1 MTTKEW
7 ISLSDM
13 CQGRFGIAD
22 AQPHIIQAINIA
34 DGIIPDAPSQP
45 IPDYDIFLKQC
56 VKWCMPDD
64 ELDLLMACKHLFLPR
79 AVYQFLTV
87 DQIEVKLPYQE
98 NPTAETVRIADGQ
111 KVIWGWMGQSIA
123 TAFYWA
129 FLFHEKNNS
138 LEQPENIWQRLH
150 FLYSAGQ
157 YWPQIVLALYE
168 RTLGIKYDIREQR
181 EHYLKNVVRRTGLN
195 PDELKKRPELIE
207 NAVDYLHQTITE
219 QLRLLLYPQ

>member
-1 MTTKEW
+1 MTTQEW
-7 ISLSDM
+7 ISLSDL
-13 CQGRFGIAD
+13 CQENFGIVD
-22 AQPHIIQAINIA
+22 APQHIIHAISIA
-34 DGIIPDAPSQP
+34 AGKIPAVPYNP
-45 IPDYDIFLKQC
+45 IPDYGIFLAKCNQWG
-56 VKWCMPDD
+56 VPKD
-64 ELDLLMACKHLFLPR
+64 EQNLLETCKSLFLHR
-79 AVYQFLTV
+79 AVYQLLTV
-87 DQIEVKLPYQE
+87 DAIEVKFTHHE

-157 YWPQIVLALYE
+157 YWPQIVLAFYE
-168 RTLGIKYDIREQR
+168 RTLGIKYDTREQR
-181 EHYLKNVVRRTGLN
+181 EHYLKNVVRRTGLS
-195 PDELKKRPELIE
+195 PDELKKRPELFE

-219 QLRLLLYPQ
+219 QLRLLLHPQ